1 MENKRAPA
9 LAALAL
15 AALTAVLA
23 ALPLE
28 ALPELGG
35 WLRELSLSG
44 GGGNAAA
51 WAVVLA
57 LSALPGLG
65 LLWRG
70 RSRWDLLLLLAAVEI
85 FLGLYFLV
93 NPTLLS
99 PLLGEAGGSMWGLA
113 AAGSAGAALLAWAVL
128 RGLER
133 LGRSAGLGRTLER
146 LLTWSA
152 LLLGWLACWSQCAG
166 LLESIRDAA
175 ESNTAPG
182 AELGPTNL
190 VLCLLAA
197 ADLAPAL
204 LGCGVLAWG
213 GKLAA
218 ALGADPFG
226 ARTVDLAARLSR
238 RCRQI
243 AAASVLICVAE
254 NMLQMLLFPLLHA
267 MRFNVSFPFATVLL
281 AAALGLLC
289 QYFQRAK
296 AVSDENDTI
305 I

>member
-1 MENKRAPA
+1 MKTNRS
-9 LAALAL
+9 LLVYIL
-15 AALTAVLA
+15 LSILT
-23 ALPLE
+23 
-28 ALPELGG
+28 
-35 WLRELSLSG
+35 
-44 GGGNAAA
+44 
-51 WAVVLA
+51 
-57 LSALPGLG
+57 
-65 LLWRG
+65 
-70 RSRWDLLLLLAAVEI
+70 
-85 FLGLYFLV
+85 LGLYSLYFWPCFARDMNV
-93 NPTLLS
+93 VCVGDGRRTR
-99 PLLGEAGGSMWGLA
+99 GILA
-113 AAGSAGAALLAWAVL
+113 
-128 RGLER
+128 RIIF
-133 LGRSAGLGRTLER
+133 
-146 LLTWSA
+146 SA
-152 LLLGWLACWSQCAG
+152 LTFGIYEIVWLYTTG
-166 LLESIRDAA
+166 DRIRINAHRLNVPV
-175 ESNTAPG
+175 SCTG
-182 AELGPTNL
+182 G
-190 VLCLLAA
+190 
-197 ADLAPAL
+197 
-204 LGCGVLAWG
+204 GVLAWG